1 MLHRPEIVPA
11 REVTV
16 RIRSASPNASNKAEG
31 ETGVTHI
38 GGADLLKMNGFP
50 RGMPDRDRLRL
61 QSEID
66 IGP

>member
-1 MLHRPEIVPA
+1 VPHRPEIVPA

-31 ETGVTHI
+31 ETGFTRL

-50 RGMPDRDRLRL
+50 RGMPDQDRL
-61 QSEID
+61 QSEIVND
-66 IGP
+66 P